1 MKEKRNKDMELII
14 EYMKEWN
21 EKSKKNGFE
30 RYLKEKTEEAKEKGL
45 KIGRKEGK
53 KEGKEEGIKEGKK
66 ERDYEIIRKMQQENV
81 GLDLIKRITGLSEK
95 EITKIINNC

>member
-1 MKEKRNKDMELII
+1 MKEKRKKDMELII

-21 EKSKKNGFE
+21 AKSNENGFE
-30 RYLKEKTEEAKEKGL
+30 RYIKEKEEEAKEKGL
-45 KIGRKEGK
+45 KIGRKEQK
-53 KEGKEEGIKEGKK
+53 
-66 ERDYEIIRKMQQENV
+66 YEITRKMQQENV